1 MMKQLMRLSA
11 LGMLAVPFAAA
22 RADLVFDGLATIS
35 GTGLGSVNTTLTIS
49 SQANSTT
56 EQGCVGFTSGGDVI
70 GNFATATQSGCT
82 SATNGDV
89 LTGASQTHTHTLSE
103 LSITSGSDFAILFNA
118 AEPSGN
124 SITLDGL
131 VATFYNNSG
140 NVIMTAVFTGAPFD
154 FAETL
159 QGTGKTGELFTLSAA
174 EQTELGTL
182 IGSLGAANIHVGLGA
197 SAGDPLAATGGNE
210 TFFVFKSGLATVV
223 PEPSTVVLT
232 ASGMLGLAGF
242 VRRRRRT

>member
-22 RADLVFDGLATIS
+22 RADLVFEGLVTIS
-35 GTGLGSVNTTLTIS
+35 GTGLGTVNTTLTIQ
-49 SQANSTT
+49 SQANATT
-56 EQGCVGFTSGGDVI
+56 EQGCVGFTSSGDVI
-70 GNFATATQSGCT
+70 GTFTTATQSGCT
-82 SATNGDV
+82 SATNTDV
-89 LTGASQTHTHTLSE
+89 LTGASQTHTHTLAD
-103 LSITSGSDFAILFNA
+103 LSIASGSDFAVFFNA

-140 NVIMTAVFTGAPFD
+140 AVIMTAVFTGAPID
-154 FAETL
+154 FLDTS
-159 QGTGKTGELFTLSAA
+159 QGTGQTGELFVLSAA
-174 EQTELGTL
+174 EQTQLQNL
-182 IGSLGAANIHVGLGA
+182 INTLGAGNIHVGLGA
-197 SAGDPLAATGGNE
+197 SAGNPLAATGGNE
-210 TFFVFKSGLATVV
+210 TFFVLNHASIV
-223 PEPSTVVLT
+223 PEPSTIVLT